1 MGKYNFQEDLMNSQ
15 QSVAKVVRFLLS
27 VGASDVS
34 YCTDNRFD
42 LKFFLDGREYTLEVK
57 EDFLWEETG
66 KVALEYHSRGK
77 DSGLRTS
84 KADLWCY
91 VIGEDLYFSLLSRLK
106 QAIEENIYL
115 RRIGGDNNTS
125 LLILMT
131 LHEFKQVFHRN
142 YLGI

>member
-15 QSVAKVVRFLLS
+15 LSVAKVVRFLFS
-27 VGASDVS
+27 IGATDIN
-34 YCTDNRFD
+34 YCDDNRFD
-42 LKFFLDGREYTLEVK
+42 LRFTLDGTVYTLEVK
-57 EDFLWEETG
+57 EDLLWEETG

-77 DSGLRTS
+77 DSGVRTS
-84 KADLWCY
+84 KADIWCY
-91 VIGEDLYFSLLSRLK
+91 VIGEDLYFSPLSRVK
-106 QAIEENIYL
+106 QAVEDNIYF